1 METTL
6 LSAVRFGIDVTIKAT
21 LLVAI
26 VLVLLAALRRSSA
39 AGRHMLA
46 SFALAGALALPLLAP
61 VMPRVGV
68 PLLPEPVIAAV
79 AASAPA
85 PPPAAASKIATEPPS
100 AGLPLAA
107 ESAAAPVERDARPA
121 RPGEA
126 RALPVL
132 REPIESDAVP
142 TPSASPAAAPAAPIP
157 AALGGWRLSPNA
169 AAAILAIWAAGALL
183 SLARLAFGWLR
194 IRAIARAA
202 DPLCDREWR
211 EAAQEL
217 AGRLGVLS
225 RVHLVESPDVAVAM
239 TAGVRRPVLLV
250 HAGARKWAADRRR
263 VVLLH
268 ELAHVRRRD
277 WLTFVLAELAVAIYW
292 FHPLAW
298 VARRVAR
305 RNAERACDDL
315 VLENGTKPSVYAAHL
330 LGIVRALKP
339 GVGGALP
346 VLAMARPSQFEDRMR
361 AILNPGLQR
370 RGPSRGQFRGAALGL
385 FSAVLALAIVCPWA
399 PPAGAAA
406 LPGAV
411 PIAAGLTPSGDE
423 LAPRAK
429 HSPDCVRAKSKAGM
443 PTPAGGGLVKA
454 IATEPAMPATPS
466 AAPPGIV
473 LAGNG
478 RHRSGG
484 DWYSRGMDLH
494 HDGRYAEAREAFEH
508 AIADG
513 HREDAA
519 TYNIACGYAL
529 EGNRDKAFEWLRKAA
544 DAGFPLSR
552 YLAGDDDLE
561 SLHSDPRYAA
571 LRRELNEKPS
581 PHEMAERRSAERR
594 LEALA
599 ADPKSTGKEY
609 YESGRQLL
617 KAGDYPASAK
627 AFHRA
632 AELGHRPGTSFYNEA
647 CALSL
652 AGEKVPALDAL
663 QRAIENGFDSPDMF
677 RKDDDLDAVR
687 GEARF
692 AKLQAL
698 ADELEM
704 PVVSIGRKIFRSD
717 ERRAWREAAD
727 RAREVAGRHPEF
739 GRVWFAL
746 GYAEIRADRPE
757 AAAAAFQKALD
768 KGYRKATTL
777 YNLAC
782 SYAKL
787 KQTDRAFDFLFRAI
801 DAGFDQTGTLR
812 GDDDLDNLRGDAR
825 YRKALKLA
833 EARQDDSED

>member
-1 METTL
+1 L
-6 LSAVRFGIDVTIKAT
+6 
-21 LLVAI
+21 
-26 VLVLLAALRRSSA
+26 LRRFSA
-39 AGRHMLA
+39 ASRHVIA
-46 SFALAGALALPLLAP
+46 TFALGGVLALPLLMAAAP
-61 VMPRVGV
+61 KIWV
-68 PLLPEPVIAAV
+68 PLLPELPGPEAV
-79 AASAPA
+79 
-85 PPPAAASKIATEPPS
+85 
-100 AGLPLAA
+100 
-107 ESAAAPVERDARPA
+107 
-121 RPGEA
+121 
-126 RALPVL
+126 
-132 REPIESDAVP
+132 
-142 TPSASPAAAPAAPIP
+142 AAPAASIPSRAKDGRTETASRTDEPAPLP
-157 AALGGWRLSPNA
+157 AAAEFDGLPVSSSPSLSAAPDRAETPVRSAVPSTRRWRLSSGVA
-169 AAAILAIWAAGALL
+169 AGILAAWAAGFLI
-183 SLARLAFGWLR
+183 SLARLAGGWLR
-194 IRAIARAA
+194 IRGIERTAE
-202 DPLCDREWR
+202 PLCDREWL
-211 EAAQEL
+211 EAAREL
-217 AGRLGVLS
+217 ADRLGVPG
-225 RVHLVESPDVAVAM
+225 RVRLVESPDVAVAM

-277 WLTFVLAELAVAIYW
+277 WLTFVLAEIAVAVYW

-305 RNAERACDDL
+305 TNAERACDDL

-399 PPAGAAA
+399 RPAGAAA

-411 PIAAGLTPSGDE
+411 PIAADLTSSGEE
-423 LAPRAK
+423 LAP
-429 HSPDCVRAKSKAGM
+429 HAKSPRECALAKGKARATM
-443 PTPAGGGLVKA
+443 PLPAGGGLVKA
-454 IATEPAMPATPS
+454 IATEPAAPAMPP

-508 AIADG
+508 AIAEG

-529 EGNRDKAFEWLRKAA
+529 EGDRERAFEWLHRAA
-544 DAGFPLSR
+544 EAGFPLSR
-552 YLAGDDDLE
+552 YLASDDDLD
-561 SLHSDPRYAA
+561 SLHSDPRFAA

-581 PHEMAERRSAERR
+581 PHEMAERRSAVRR

-599 ADPKSTGKEY
+599 ADSKSTGKEY

-692 AKLQAL
+692 GKLQAL

-727 RAREVAGRHPEF
+727 RAREVAGRHPEL

-757 AAAAAFQKALD
+757 AAAEAFQKALD
-768 KGYRKATTL
+768 KGYRKPTTL

-787 KQTDRAFDFLFRAI
+787 KQNDRAFDFLFRAI
-801 DAGFDQTGTLR
+801 DAGFDENFTLR
-812 GDDDLDNLRGDAR
+812 HDDDLDNLRGDAR

-833 EARQDDSED
+833 ETHQVDSQN